1 MNCHEKW
8 KTMSWLNNVQ
18 YMVWPYAIFSP
29 SQLDQIVFSRILFR
43 FSLCLTFLCSA
54 FHCLSNPNG
63 KTIWRMGKELKD
75 LPFAKHPVNLTV
87 CPAVDLM
94 MAVLMTMQ
102 NHCRIPTNPFPK
114 IRIREREEAMSFLF
128 WNTIKIH
135 TFIWWLNMCA
145 TAVWHWC
152 NRTLDSGN
160 KEAYLWF
167 AILELIL
174 YIHDSFTDF
183 MRL

>member
-43 FSLCLTFLCSA
+43 FSLCLTFLCPA

-94 MAVLMTMQ
+94 TAVLMTMQ

-114 IRIREREEAMSFLF
+114 IRFREREEAMSFFLEH
-128 WNTIKIH
+128 NQNPYIYLMAQYVCDCSLALMQPH
-135 TFIWWLNMCA
+135 TWL
-145 TAVWHWC
+145 W
-152 NRTLDSGN
+152 
-160 KEAYLWF
+160 K
-167 AILELIL
+167 
-174 YIHDSFTDF
+174 
-183 MRL
+183 